1 MDERKTCYRGFGS
14 VTFADE
20 ISARNAS
27 KKQCYCWQWPNRHL
41 CGLSSI
47 KGKSLRSSLYR
58 LQSGLGYCMSHM
70 VSAKLKNSWMRD
82 QNRGKHSGVRKD
94 VKFWMMFRGSGCN
107 TILNRVLCSN
117 WFAPHSILNE
127 SCLKVFY

>member
-1 MDERKTCYRGFGS
+1 MDERKTCYRGFSS

-58 LQSGLGYCMSHM
+58 VVWATVCRIWFQR
-70 VSAKLKNSWMRD
+70 NSRIH
-82 QNRGKHSGVRKD
+82 G
-94 VKFWMMFRGSGCN
+94 
-107 TILNRVLCSN
+107 
-117 WFAPHSILNE
+117 
-127 SCLKVFY
+127 